1 MSKALARIATTALLA
16 LAAAW
21 GNAQSGDWGNVA
33 VISNTLGNN
42 ANRLCVGEGLRV
54 SDIGCPIYAP
64 YIRPS
69 DGFLG
74 IGTTSPNAA
83 VDVYGTISATNFVGD
98 GSGLTGVIAGATD
111 RIISG
116 TNAATRMVAISDTG
130 YISITQASAN
140 AGWFS
145 PYTGLVTLGVST
157 TGPVSAA
164 QVFVSSFS
172 NTQRGLTVRSLN
184 GAQSH
189 IPFSDGQV
197 YLTGDRS
204 AGATGSGDIIFRSH
218 NGSAN
223 TTHVTIKGD
232 SGNVGIGVTAPNATL
247 QVSGSFSVSSTQ
259 YPNSPSLIVTSEG
272 KVGIGTSVPTM
283 AFEVW
288 NGNIRPVHGSIWF
301 GGNYTP
307 SQTSSDPEIYR
318 DNGGDLNLLMRSDG
332 GIRGINFRVSS
343 TATPVMTVMPYRNVG
358 IGTVTPLVSLT
369 VVGEVQVSNS
379 GVLCGSNTRG
389 AIRYTQSGAALSY
402 CNGSIWTALSNAGG
416 GLEDRIVSGTTNAI
430 AWQDR
435 SLTITTNNQQRMI
448 VAEDGKVGIGT
459 STPLH
464 NLTIHQQD
472 SSYNNIAFTNTDSGQ
487 GLADGVRIGMGSDE
501 NGYLF
506 HGNYK
511 WLSLGTSNTVRMAIA
526 PNGNVSV
533 GMGQNGQAQATL
545 QVSGS
550 FIVSNS
556 AQETTPSLFVATN
569 GNVGV
574 GTSTPG
580 NVKLLVE
587 RRDNSDASFRAS
599 NGLASGITA
608 DIFQAAALSHP
619 ASSTFYLSRFYT
631 SGPTVQHF
639 VRGDG
644 QGYFRSSL
652 GIGTSSPGSS
662 LTIVG
667 EAQVGNSGAACVT
680 ATNAGAIRYT
690 GGSLQY
696 CNASNTWITLG
707 AAGGGLEDRIV
718 SGTTN
723 VIAWQDRSLTIT
735 TAGSQRMV
743 VGENGY
749 IGIGTANP
757 MATLDIRGSGT
768 TKLNY
773 SDGDSTSS
781 SLVLRDTLPNSQS
794 GGQILFGSQQGLY
807 AGIKGELR
815 SGSGPAGNLNFQT
828 RTTSG
833 DILRRMAIF
842 YDGKVGIGISD
853 TTTVIATT
861 LLVSGSFA
869 VSNSGFDG
877 SGAALFVGTN
887 NRVGIGTSA
896 PTASLTVVGEAQV
909 GSSGAACV
917 TVSNAGAIRYTAGNL
932 QYCNASNTW
941 TTLGASGGGQE
952 DRIVSGTTNAIAW
965 QDRSLTITTG
975 NQQRMIVGENGNVGI
990 GTPTPTVAL
999 EVSGSI
1005 RLTPNG
1011 ASNRN
1016 ISFGLGYGLSA
1027 ITLYDGGSAGTRWG
1041 WGLNAGEMQFFATN
1055 AVGNRFTWNAG
1066 GDFQGSGTN
1075 ELMRLRQGSSGGTPQ
1090 LGIGTTAPN
1099 ATVQISGSFIVSTS
1113 GQTTTPTLLISTLGS
1128 VGIGTVSESGAYKL
1142 IVGDAVN
1149 GGGTVLINRQNTGG
1163 SEGGELQ
1170 FAPGTATDGGFTI
1183 DSYSSGANQHMRFM
1197 TVSKSTAIL
1206 LHRSGNVGFGR
1217 SLPVATVDVVGTI
1230 STTDAVQVGQSVLA
1244 CAVGISGS
1252 IRYNTTSDTLQVC
1265 TGSGW
1270 KSLVSGTTGGSLIGT
1285 GSATAVAFWSG
1296 SDTLTYSDG
1305 FYWNDSL
1312 KRLGIGTNVP
1322 SWPIEVSGSA
1332 NTIHGISI
1340 RNNLNDTNSS
1350 AQTLFYVG
1358 TGSGAGSVGAAGSNY
1373 TGLPILTSRTF
1384 IDAGTRMNGVA
1395 INTENTAPIVFGINS
1410 IERMRLNA
1418 SGLGINTE
1426 APTATLQVSGSLI
1439 VSTSA
1444 QTTTPTLF
1452 VGTNGNAG
1460 IGLVAPNA
1468 KLEVRVPDTSGSTE
1482 DEVLR
1487 LSKDFATNGGD
1498 GTFISGA
1505 MGATVY
1511 SKLNFIT
1518 AATNDA
1524 TIRFDLRDT
1533 ASSFAQVMTLRS
1545 TGRVGI
1551 GTTSPAATL
1560 QVSGTLSVSSTVN
1573 SATPTLYVGTGNVG
1587 IGTADP
1593 RSMLQ
1598 VAGGLSIG
1606 NHTTAVSE
1614 TLGGKNTIQILTDT
1628 FFGGTYNNHTGYLVY
1643 STMPSGWGAAQLHF
1657 ARSTNWGMYDTVTPT
1672 LTLGGGTIARGLNVG
1687 VNKTTPLAT
1696 LDVAG
1701 SISASDAIQVGTSSL
1716 TCGSPI
1722 AGAVRYNGGSLQFC
1736 NGANWMTLG
1745 TSTAAG
1751 GAGDI
1756 QFNNGTSFAAD
1767 TGQLYWDETNNG
1779 LGIGT
1784 STPGSKLDIAGHQ
1797 RFVGATSNT
1806 IAWGTT
1812 GAAAPGAAS
1821 VGMKLQLY
1829 GATPGTMTASDY
1841 ALGIESG
1848 NMWFN
1853 ANGGYKWYS
1862 AGINYLSLDSSGRLG
1877 IGVAPNGGAQLYVAS
1892 TTTNINSAQT
1902 VRAVH
1907 TANATTTGT
1916 YTTYGLVGVAQGI
1929 VNSGVTNNGWI
1940 VGSYAEAL
1948 RSSTVDS
1955 GTLGAI
1961 SGQSINFGHNG
1972 GSTGRLTA
1980 TAYGLLIQP
1989 YSTAGTINTL
1999 YGIFIG
2005 SGYASGG
2012 TVGTRYGL
2020 YQEDPNARNFFA
2032 SGIAISN
2039 TSSLGAYS
2047 LLVGNATGGGSM
2059 FIGAENATVEGGQI
2073 TWTGAGSYDNWVQD
2087 VVGNNHRF
2095 YTNSANSNMVQIFNN
2110 GAGLAG
2116 LFVEGS
2122 IGVGTSAPNAELD
2135 VRGTVSATTIIAA
2148 PPMLLL
2154 ADEKASATDGGA
2166 CTSGSW
2172 FTRTLNTE
2180 QRNTISGASLSS
2192 SQFTLPA
2199 GTYRIKASSPAHRVD
2214 QLQARLYNV
2223 TDAAVVAYG
2232 TSEYASSAGSYTAA
2246 RSELTTVVS
2255 ITAAKVF
2262 RIEFRCNTTRA
2273 TNGLGVGSGFGNTE
2287 IYTTAEITKLQ

>member
-1 MSKALARIATTALLA
+1 MPQALARIATTALLA

-54 SDIGCPIYAP
+54 SDIGCPTYAP

-69 DGFLG
+69 DGYLG
-74 IGTTSPNAA
+74 VGTTSPNAA

-130 YISITQASAN
+130 YISITQAGAN

-164 QVFVSSFS
+164 QVFVSSFP

-218 NGSAN
+218 NGNAN

-232 SGNVGIGVTAPNATL
+232 SGNVGIGATAPIATL
-247 QVSGSFSVSSTQ
+247 QISGSLVVST
-259 YPNSPSLIVTSEG
+259 
-272 KVGIGTSVPTM
+272 
-283 AFEVW
+283 
-288 NGNIRPVHGSIWF
+288 
-301 GGNYTP
+301 
-307 SQTSSDPEIYR
+307 
-318 DNGGDLNLLMRSDG
+318 
-332 GIRGINFRVSS
+332 
-343 TATPVMTVMPYRNVG
+343 
-358 IGTVTPLVSLT
+358 
-369 VVGEVQVSNS
+369 
-379 GVLCGSNTRG
+379 
-389 AIRYTQSGAALSY
+389 
-402 CNGSIWTALSNAGG
+402 
-416 GLEDRIVSGTTNAI
+416 
-430 AWQDR
+430 
-435 SLTITTNNQQRMI
+435 
-448 VAEDGKVGIGT
+448 
-459 STPLH
+459 
-464 NLTIHQQD
+464 
-472 SSYNNIAFTNTDSGQ
+472 
-487 GLADGVRIGMGSDE
+487 
-501 NGYLF
+501 
-506 HGNYK
+506 
-511 WLSLGTSNTVRMAIA
+511 
-526 PNGNVSV
+526 
-533 GMGQNGQAQATL
+533 
-545 QVSGS
+545 
-550 FIVSNS
+550 S
-556 AQETTPSLFVATN
+556 AQETTPSLFVGTN

-580 NVKLLVE
+580 NIKLLVE
-587 RRDNSDASFRAS
+587 RTDNANATFRAS

-608 DIFQAAALSHP
+608 DIFQASALSHP

-644 QGYFRSSL
+644 QGFFRSSV

-667 EAQVGNSGAACVT
+667 EAQVGNSGAAC
-680 ATNAGAIRYT
+680 ASGTNAGAIRYT
-690 GGSLQY
+690 SGNLQY
-696 CNASNTWITLG
+696 CNASNTWTTLG
-707 AAGGGLEDRIV
+707 VAGAGLGDRIV

-723 VIAWQDRSLTIT
+723 AIAWQDRSLTIST
-735 TAGSQRMV
+735 NNLQRMI
-743 VGENGY
+743 VGENGNVGINTDSPSAALTVSSSIVDIINTGISGPNAKLQLRLDGLTNRPMAEMQLWAPNGDGSEY
-749 IGIGTANP
+749 LRFNLRNSSGTTVTNRLVIDRLGNIGIGTIAPSATLHVVGTVSVTNAIQLGQNTIACGTQVSGSIRYNSISNTVQFCDGSIWASLASGTTGGTLTGSGSATAVAFWSGNSAISYSDVFYWDDVNKRLGVGTNTPSSPIEISGSWGPGIGARVTLRNTNNAGGSDVILSNDSAFVAGIQLFGTNYVGTNAGVPYANMFRIAGVSPSSMMLINQNDAPIIFATSSTERMRILGSGNIGIGTVNP
-757 MATLDIRGSGT
+757 MATLDVRGPGT
-768 TKLNY
+768 TKLNF

-781 SLVLRDTLPNSQS
+781 SLVVRDTLPNSQS

-828 RTTSG
+828 RSTSG

-842 YDGKVGIGISD
+842 YDGRVGIGISD
-853 TTTVIATT
+853 TTTVIAAT

-869 VSNSGFDG
+869 VSNSGLDG
-877 SGAALFVGTN
+877 SSAAFFVGTN

-896 PTASLTVVGEAQV
+896 PTASLTIVGEAQV
-909 GSSGAACV
+909 GNSGAACV
-917 TVSNAGAIRYTAGNL
+917 TATNAGAIRYTAGNL
-932 QYCNASNTW
+932 QYCNASNSW
-941 TTLGASGGGQE
+941 VTLGTGAGVTGTGSATAVAFWSGSNAISYTDGFYWDDSNKRLGIGTNSPSEALSIWVPSSTSTQATIGVRNDINGVLAIQLPGSSVAGNFGGVAHANTARIVATAANSMALGNYNAAPIVFLTNSLQRM
-952 DRIVSGTTNAIAW
+952 RIVS
-965 QDRSLTITTG
+965 TG
-975 NQQRMIVGENGNVGI
+975 EVGI
-990 GTPTPTVAL
+990 GTQSPTATL
-999 EVSGSI
+999 QVSGSI
-1005 RLTPNG
+1005 
-1011 ASNRN
+1011 
-1016 ISFGLGYGLSA
+1016 
-1027 ITLYDGGSAGTRWG
+1027 
-1041 WGLNAGEMQFFATN
+1041 
-1055 AVGNRFTWNAG
+1055 
-1066 GDFQGSGTN
+1066 
-1075 ELMRLRQGSSGGTPQ
+1075 
-1090 LGIGTTAPN
+1090 
-1099 ATVQISGSFIVSTS
+1099 IVSTS
-1113 GQTTTPTLLISTLGS
+1113 AQTTTPTLFVSTLGS
-1128 VGIGTVSESGAYKL
+1128 VGIGTVSESAAYRL
-1142 IVGDAVN
+1142 IVGDSAN
-1149 GGGTVLINRQNTGG
+1149 GGGTVLINRQNVGG
-1163 SEGGELQ
+1163 NEGGEIQ
-1170 FAPGTATDGGFTI
+1170 FAPGSATDSPFTI

-1197 TVSKSTAIL
+1197 TVSKSTAII

-1217 SLPVATVDVVGTI
+1217 PFPVATVDVIGTI
-1230 STTDAVQVGQSVLA
+1230 SATDAIQVGQSALSCVS
-1244 CAVGISGS
+1244 GISGS
-1252 IRYNTTSDTLQVC
+1252 IRFNTSSDTLQVC
-1265 TGSGW
+1265 TGGGW
-1270 KSLVSGTTGGSLIGT
+1270 KSLVSGTTGGTLTGI
-1285 GSATAVAFWSG
+1285 GSATAVAFWNG
-1296 SDTLTYSDG
+1296 SDALTYSDG
-1305 FYWNDSL
+1305 FYWNDNL

-1322 SWPIEVSGSA
+1322 SWPVEVSGSA
-1332 NTIHGISI
+1332 NTIHGISV

-1358 TGSGAGSVGAAGSNY
+1358 TGSGAGSVGATGSNY

-1395 INTENTAPIVFGINS
+1395 INTENSAPIVFGISS

-1426 APTATLQVSGSLI
+1426 SPTATLQVSGSLI

-1444 QTTTPTLF
+1444 QITTPTLF
-1452 VGTNGNAG
+1452 VGVNGNVG
-1460 IGLVAPNA
+1460 MGLSSPGAR
-1468 KLEVRVPDTSGSTE
+1468 LELRIPDASGSTE
-1482 DEVLR
+1482 EEVLR
-1487 LSKDFATNGGD
+1487 ISKDFATNGGD

-1505 MGATVY
+1505 IGSSIY
-1511 SKLNFIT
+1511 SKINSII

-1524 TIRFDLRDT
+1524 TMRFDLRNG

-1545 TGRVGI
+1545 TGSVGV
-1551 GTTSPAATL
+1551 GLTSPTSTL
-1560 QVSGTLSVSSTVN
+1560 QVSGTFSVSSSIN

-1587 IGTADP
+1587 VGTADP

-1614 TLGGKNTIQILTDT
+1614 TLGARNTIQILTDT
-1628 FFGGTYNNHTGYLVY
+1628 HFGGSYLNHSGYLIY

-1657 ARSTNWGMYDTVTPT
+1657 ARSTNWGIYDTSSPT
-1672 LTLGGGTIARGLNVG
+1672 LTIGGGSISRGLSVG
-1687 VNKTTPLAT
+1687 VNKATPLAN
-1696 LDVAG
+1696 LDVG
-1701 SISASDAIQVGTSSL
+1701 GTISASDAIQVGASSL
-1716 TCGSPI
+1716 TCASGISGSI
-1722 AGAVRYNGGSLQFC
+1722 RYASSNLQFC
-1736 NGANWMTLG
+1736 NGSSWMTLG

-1751 GAGDI
+1751 SAGDI

-1784 STPGSKLDIAGHQ
+1784 STPGSKLDVAGHQ

-1806 IAWGTT
+1806 ISWGTT
-1812 GAAAPGAAS
+1812 GAAAPGAGSA
-1821 VGMKLQLY
+1821 GMKLQLY
-1829 GATPGTMTASDY
+1829 GAIPGTMAATDY
-1841 ALGIESG
+1841 AIGVEPSNL
-1848 NMWFN
+1848 WFN
-1853 ANGGYKWYS
+1853 GNQGMKWYI
-1862 AGINYLSLDSSGRLG
+1862 AGAQQMAMDAAGRLG
-1877 IGVAPNGGAQLYVAS
+1877 IGAAPNGSAQLYAVS
-1892 TTTNINSAQT
+1892 TTTNLNSVQT
-1902 VRAVH
+1902 IRAVNV
-1907 TANATTTGT
+1907 TNATTTGA
-1916 YTTYGLVGVAQGI
+1916 YTSYGLVGSAQAI
-1929 VNSGVTNNGWI
+1929 INSGVTNSGWI

-1948 RSSTVDS
+1948 RVSTVDS
-1955 GTLGAI
+1955 GTLGTI
-1961 SGQSINFGHNG
+1961 SGQNINFGHNG

-2005 SGYASGG
+2005 SGYSSGG

-2039 TSSLGAYS
+2039 TSALGGYS
-2047 LLVGNATGGGSM
+2047 LLVGDAAGGGRIY
-2059 FIGAENATVEGGQI
+2059 IGAENATTEGAQI
-2073 TWTGAGSYDNWVQD
+2073 TWAGAASYDDWVQD
-2087 VVGNNHRF
+2087 VVGYNHRF
-2095 YTNSANSNMVQIFNN
+2095 YSNSANSNMMQIFNN
-2110 GAGLAG
+2110 GAGVAG
-2116 LFVEGS
+2116 LFVEGKVG
-2122 IGVGTSAPNAELD
+2122 IGKLTPNAELD
-2135 VRGTVSATTIIAA
+2135 VQGTVSATTIIAA

-2154 ADEKASATDGGA
+2154 ADEKASATDGGG

-2172 FTRTLNTE
+2172 FTRALTTE

-2192 SQFTLPA
+2192 NQFTLPA
-2199 GTYRIKASSPAHRVD
+2199 GTYRVTASAPGHRVD

-2232 TSEYASSAGSYTAA
+2232 TSEYASSAGSYTSA
-2246 RSELTTVVS
+2246 RSDLTTVVS
-2255 ITAAKVF
+2255 ITASKAF

>member
-1 MSKALARIATTALLA
+1 M
-16 LAAAW
+16 
-21 GNAQSGDWGNVA
+21 
-33 VISNTLGNN
+33 
-42 ANRLCVGEGLRV
+42 RV
-54 SDIGCPIYAP
+54 TDIGCPTYAP

-130 YISITQASAN
+130 YISITQAGAN

-164 QVFVSSFS
+164 QVFVSSFP

-218 NGSAN
+218 NGTAN

-232 SGNVGIGVTAPNATL
+232 SGNVGIGATAPIATL
-247 QVSGSFSVSSTQ
+247 QISGSLVVST
-259 YPNSPSLIVTSEG
+259 
-272 KVGIGTSVPTM
+272 
-283 AFEVW
+283 
-288 NGNIRPVHGSIWF
+288 
-301 GGNYTP
+301 
-307 SQTSSDPEIYR
+307 
-318 DNGGDLNLLMRSDG
+318 
-332 GIRGINFRVSS
+332 
-343 TATPVMTVMPYRNVG
+343 
-358 IGTVTPLVSLT
+358 
-369 VVGEVQVSNS
+369 
-379 GVLCGSNTRG
+379 
-389 AIRYTQSGAALSY
+389 
-402 CNGSIWTALSNAGG
+402 
-416 GLEDRIVSGTTNAI
+416 
-430 AWQDR
+430 
-435 SLTITTNNQQRMI
+435 
-448 VAEDGKVGIGT
+448 
-459 STPLH
+459 
-464 NLTIHQQD
+464 
-472 SSYNNIAFTNTDSGQ
+472 
-487 GLADGVRIGMGSDE
+487 
-501 NGYLF
+501 
-506 HGNYK
+506 
-511 WLSLGTSNTVRMAIA
+511 
-526 PNGNVSV
+526 
-533 GMGQNGQAQATL
+533 
-545 QVSGS
+545 
-550 FIVSNS
+550 S
-556 AQETTPSLFVATN
+556 AQETTPSLFVGTN

-580 NVKLLVE
+580 NIKLLVE
-587 RRDNSDASFRAS
+587 RTDNANATFRAS

-608 DIFQAAALSHP
+608 DIFQAAALNHP

-644 QGYFRSSL
+644 QGFFRSSV

-667 EAQVGNSGAACVT
+667 EAQVGSSGAACVT
-680 ATNAGAIRYT
+680 ATNAGAIRYSS
-690 GGSLQY
+690 GNLQY
-696 CNASNTWITLG
+696 CNASNTWVTLG
-707 AAGGGLEDRIV
+707 VASAGLEDRIV

-723 VIAWQDRSLTIT
+723 AIAWQDRSLTIT

-749 IGIGTANP
+749 IGIGTSNP
-757 MATLDIRGSGT
+757 TGALDIRGAGT
-768 TKLNY
+768 NKLDY
-773 SDGDSTSS
+773 ADGDSMGSG
-781 SLVLRDTLPNSQS
+781 LVLRDTQANAQT
-794 GGQILFGSQQGLY
+794 GGQIFFGSVQGLY
-807 AGIKGELR
+807 AAIKGELR
-815 SGSGPAGNLNFQT
+815 SGSGPAGNIIFQT
-828 RTTSG
+828 RNTSG
-833 DILRRMAIF
+833 DIFRRMTVF
-842 YDGKVGIGISD
+842 YNGNVGIGTSATI
-853 TTTVIATT
+853 IPTT
-861 LLVSGSFA
+861 LMVSGSFA

-909 GSSGAACV
+909 GNSGAACV
-917 TVSNAGAIRYTAGNL
+917 TATNAGAIRYTAGNL
-932 QYCNASNTW
+932 QYCNGSNTW
-941 TTLGASGGGQE
+941 ATLG
-952 DRIVSGTTNAIAW
+952 
-965 QDRSLTITTG
+965 TG
-975 NQQRMIVGENGNVGI
+975 
-990 GTPTPTVAL
+990 
-999 EVSGSI
+999 
-1005 RLTPNG
+1005 
-1011 ASNRN
+1011 
-1016 ISFGLGYGLSA
+1016 
-1027 ITLYDGGSAGTRWG
+1027 AG
-1041 WGLNAGEMQFFATN
+1041 
-1055 AVGNRFTWNAG
+1055 V
-1066 GDFQGSGTN
+1066 
-1075 ELMRLRQGSSGGTPQ
+1075 
-1090 LGIGTTAPN
+1090 
-1099 ATVQISGSFIVSTS
+1099 
-1113 GQTTTPTLLISTLGS
+1113 
-1128 VGIGTVSESGAYKL
+1128 
-1142 IVGDAVN
+1142 
-1149 GGGTVLINRQNTGG
+1149 
-1163 SEGGELQ
+1163 
-1170 FAPGTATDGGFTI
+1170 
-1183 DSYSSGANQHMRFM
+1183 
-1197 TVSKSTAIL
+1197 
-1206 LHRSGNVGFGR
+1206 
-1217 SLPVATVDVVGTI
+1217 
-1230 STTDAVQVGQSVLA
+1230 
-1244 CAVGISGS
+1244 
-1252 IRYNTTSDTLQVC
+1252 
-1265 TGSGW
+1265 TGS
-1270 KSLVSGTTGGSLIGT
+1270 

-1296 SDTLTYSDG
+1296 SNAVSYSDG
-1305 FYWNDSL
+1305 FYWDSAN
-1312 KRLGIGTNVP
+1312 KRLGIGTNAP
-1322 SWPIEVSGSA
+1322 SFPLEVVSA
-1332 NTIHGISI
+1332 SYVQLHVSS
-1340 RNNLNDTNSS
+1340 TNSGGGIR
-1350 AQTLFYVG
+1350 L
-1358 TGSGAGSVGAAGSNY
+1358 SNY
-1373 TGLPILTSRTF
+1373 SGYKYELQTIQENNAYGNDFTIYDRTAGAYRLLIDSVTGNVGIATP
-1384 IDAGTRMNGVA
+1384 
-1395 INTENTAPIVFGINS
+1395 APV
-1410 IERMRLNA
+1410 
-1418 SGLGINTE
+1418 
-1426 APTATLQVSGSLI
+1426 ATLQVSGSFI

-1444 QTTTPTLF
+1444 QTTTPTLYVGTNGNVGIGTSNPTYPLHVLTSSAGVNGVVGTFLQPNAPDGGHSYLKLGQSISSRNQADIIFRYNGNNSPTNALMFGFHSTAPVLTLQANGNVGIGTSVPSATLHVVGTVSVTDAIQLGQNTISCGVQVSGSIRYNTASNTVQFCNGSIWASLASGTTGGGTLTGTGSATAIAFWDGPSTISYSEGFYWDSANSRLGIGTNAPTEAISIGTTSTTAHWAAVGLRNDTNGVLAVQYVGSQATGHFGGVPHANTARLVATTASNMTIGNYNQAPIVFLTNSVQRMRITSTGEVGIGTQSPTATLQISGSLIVSTSGQNTTPTLF
-1452 VGTNGNAG
+1452 VGTNGNVG
-1460 IGLVAPNA
+1460 MGLSAPA
-1468 KLEVRVPDTSGSTE
+1468 ARLELRIPDASGSTE
-1482 DEVLR
+1482 EEVLR
-1487 LSKDFATNGGD
+1487 ISKDFATNGGD

-1505 MGATVY
+1505 IGSNIY
-1511 SKLNFIT
+1511 SKINSII

-1524 TIRFDLRDT
+1524 TMRFDLRNG

-1545 TGRVGI
+1545 TGSVGV
-1551 GTTSPAATL
+1551 GLTSPTSTL
-1560 QVSGTLSVSSTVN
+1560 QVSGTFSVSSSIN

-1587 IGTADP
+1587 VGTADP

-1614 TLGGKNTIQILTDT
+1614 TLGARNTIQILTDT
-1628 FFGGTYNNHTGYLVY
+1628 FFGGTYNNHSGYLVY
-1643 STMPSGWGAAQLHF
+1643 STMPSGWGGAQLHF
-1657 ARSTNWGMYDTVTPT
+1657 ARSTNWGVYDTVTPT
-1672 LTLGGGTIARGLNVG
+1672 LTLGGGVMGGRGLNVG
-1687 VNKTTPLAT
+1687 VNKTLPLAT

-1716 TCGSPI
+1716 TCGTPI

-1736 NGANWMTLG
+1736 NGTNWMTLG

-1751 GAGDI
+1751 STGDI

-1784 STPGSKLDIAGHQ
+1784 STPGSKLDVAGHQ
-1797 RFVGATSNT
+1797 RFVGATSNS
-1806 IAWGTT
+1806 IAWGIT
-1812 GAAAPGAAS
+1812 GVGPPGAGSA
-1821 VGMKLQLY
+1821 GMKLQLY
-1829 GATPGTMTASDY
+1829 GVTPSTMAVSDY
-1841 ALGIESG
+1841 AIGIESG
-1848 NMWFN
+1848 SMWFN

-1862 AGINYLSLDSSGRLG
+1862 AGINYLTLDSSGRVG
-1877 IGVAPNGGAQLYVAS
+1877 IGAAPNGSAQLYVAS
-1892 TTTNINSAQT
+1892 TTTNVNSAQS

-1907 TANATTTGT
+1907 SAIATTTGT

-1948 RSSTVDS
+1948 RASTVDS

-2005 SGYASGG
+2005 SGFSSGG

-2039 TSSLGAYS
+2039 TNALAGYS
-2047 LLVGNATGGGSM
+2047 LVVGDAAGGGRIY
-2059 FIGAENATVEGGQI
+2059 IGAENATTEGAQI
-2073 TWTGAGSYDNWVQD
+2073 TWAGAASYDDWVQD
-2087 VVGNNHRF
+2087 VVGYNHRF
-2095 YTNSANSNMVQIFNN
+2095 YSNSANSNMMQIFNN
-2110 GAGLAG
+2110 GAGVAG
-2116 LFVEGS
+2116 LFVEGKVG
-2122 IGVGTSAPNAELD
+2122 IGKLAPNAELD
-2135 VRGTVSATTIIAA
+2135 VQGTVSATTIIAA

-2192 SQFTLPA
+2192 NQFTLPA

-2223 TDAAVVAYG
+2223 TDAAVVSYG

-2255 ITAAKVF
+2255 IAASKVF

-2273 TNGLGVGSGFGNTE
+2273 TNGLGVGTGFGGTE
-2287 IYTTAEITKLQ
+2287 VYTTIEATKLQ